1 VFASLFVL
9 FVIAATLKG
18 VLPRAVIGIYGA
30 SSVGTYL
37 VYRSDKSAAREGRWR
52 TKEST
57 LLLLGLLGGWP
68 GAVLAQKVLHHK
80 SRKTSFQVAFWGT
93 VAMNVIALSWL
104 LLTNS
109 GSKLLDHLSG
119 Y

>member
-1 VFASLFVL
+1 VL
-9 FVIAATLKG
+9 FVTAATLKG
-18 VLPRAVIGIYGA
+18 TLPRAVVGIYGA
-30 SSVGTYL
+30 ASVVTYL
-37 VYRSDKSAAREGRWR
+37 VYWSDKSAARQGRWR

-57 LLLLGLLGGWP
+57 LLLLGFIGGWP

-80 SRKTSFQVAFWGT
+80 SSKTDFQVAFWGT
-93 VAMNVIALSWL
+93 VVMNVIALGWL

-109 GSKLLDHLSG
+109 GSKLLGHLSG

>member
-18 VLPRAVIGIYGA
+18 VQPRAVIGIYGA
-30 SSVGTYL
+30 SSVVTYL